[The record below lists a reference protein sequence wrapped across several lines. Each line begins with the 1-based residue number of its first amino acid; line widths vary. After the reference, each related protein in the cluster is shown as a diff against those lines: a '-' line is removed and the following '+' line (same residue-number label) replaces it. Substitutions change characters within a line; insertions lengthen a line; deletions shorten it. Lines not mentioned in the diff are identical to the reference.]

1 MARTTKPATSSNTGN
16 RQDQITYLK
25 ETCPEG
31 SVLHL
36 IFRGST
42 QTISVFRLYVDET
55 GQARIECLDLPVSI
69 IMGYKLKDEEK
80 QQGIQVTASQDQEM
94 LGEMLV
100 MALSRYVFSEYNKYT
115 AKWL

>member
-1 MARTTKPATSSNTGN
+1 MPRSKTQPNSGNNGN

-25 ETCPEG
+25 ENCPEG

-36 IFRGST
+36 IFRGSM
-42 QTISVFRLYVDET
+42 QTISVFRLSVDET
-55 GQARIECLDLPVSI
+55 GQACIECLDLPVSI

-80 QQGIQVTASQDQEM
+80 QEGIQVTASQDQAM

-100 MALSRYVFSEYNKYT
+100 MALSKYVHGDYGKFA